1 MACTL
6 QVAWDDQLTAYD
18 FGARHPMTPVRVEL
32 TIELARAFGLFAQPE
47 VSVERPAP
55 ATDVQ
60 LEMVHRQQYIAAV
73 RRAGGPEPDPSVL
86 DFGLGTDDDPVF
98 SGMHD
103 AAALVAGAT
112 LFSGSRGLDW
122 RRAARREHRG
132 RAASRDARQGERFL
146 RVQRPGDRDLRL
158 LAAGAQRV
166 AYVDIDAHHGDGCRR
181 PSTTIRGC

>member
-6 QVAWDDQLTAYD
+6 QVARDDQLTAYN

-32 TIELARAFGLFAQPE
+32 TIELARAYGLFAQPE

-55 ATDVQ
+55 ATDIQ
-60 LEMVHRQQYIAAV
+60 LETVHLQHYIAAV

-98 SGMHD
+98 PGMHD
-103 AAALVAGAT
+103 ATALVAGAT
-112 LFSGSRGLDW
+112 LS
-122 RRAARREHRG
+122 AARAVWTGAARH
-132 RAASRDARQGERFL
+132 AASIAGGLHHAMRARASGFC
-146 RVQRPGDRDLRL
+146 VYNDPAIAISWL
-158 LAAGAQRV
+158 LLAGAQRV
-166 AYVDIDAHHGDGCRR
+166 LTSISTHITVTGCRR